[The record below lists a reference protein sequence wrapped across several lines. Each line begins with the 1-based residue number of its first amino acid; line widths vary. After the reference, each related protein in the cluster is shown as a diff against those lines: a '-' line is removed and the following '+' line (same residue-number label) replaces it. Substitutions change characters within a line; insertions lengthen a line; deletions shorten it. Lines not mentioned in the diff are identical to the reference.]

1 MCLSGSNS
9 PYTVEN
15 SFIYVS
21 LQYWVDEVKGFF
33 SSSLFTLKTAF
44 IQNLVLYQL
53 FVKAVL
59 FWVMGWW
66 QVFFPVYWNEYTCLS
81 PLICMFIQSAYP
93 INMLISW
100 QIAINGGRSWYCA
113 LSVLIFFK
121 NLFQHFNW
129 N

>member
-21 LQYWVDEVKGFF
+21 LQYRIDEVKGFF

-53 FVKAVL
+53 FVQAVL
-59 FWVMGWW
+59 FWVMG
-66 QVFFPVYWNEYTCLS
+66 
-81 PLICMFIQSAYP
+81 
-93 INMLISW
+93 
-100 QIAINGGRSWYCA
+100 
-113 LSVLIFFK
+113 
-121 NLFQHFNW
+121 
-129 N
+129 